1 MNDSQNNRLADLTP
15 PKSPGRKPQF
25 SIGKTLL
32 WTAVVAGGLTV
43 AKVSDTNSNFDPFPQ
58 AISLS
63 FYLVVVCGILSFLR
77 APKSFDVWFP
87 TGMNLFFTP
96 IGNQVVEWVPRME
109 PLYDFQKFLE
119 PFLKPLVLLS
129 VIGVIPYGIFL
140 LVLNVRRIKR
150 RDFSI
155 SILVYHLGSWLGWTA
170 TWTICALG
178 QFTYYF
184 R

>member
-1 MNDSQNNRLADLTP
+1 MPHMNDSQNNRLADLTP

-96 IGNQVVEWVPRME
+96 IGIEVVEWVPRME
-109 PLYDFQKFLE
+109 PKVQKMLPE
-119 PFLKPLVLLS
+119 GKHKQRVTDLLHGF
-129 VIGVIPYGIFL
+129 I
-140 LVLNVRRIKR
+140 RK
-150 RDFSI
+150 
-155 SILVYHLGSWLGWTA
+155 A
-170 TWTICALG
+170 AE
-178 QFTYYF
+178 
-184 R
+184 

>member
-1 MNDSQNNRLADLTP
+1 MNDSQNNPLADSTP

-43 AKVSDTNSNFDPFPQ
+43 VKVSETPRGDPFPQ

-87 TGMNLFFTP
+87 TGMNVFIPAFL
-96 IGNQVVEWVPRME
+96 GLVELVRVPRM
-109 PLYDFQKFLE
+109 LDDSLA
-119 PFLKPLVLLS
+119 PFYSLLA
-129 VIGVIPYGIFL
+129 IGGIPYGIFL
-140 LVLNVRRIKR
+140 LVLNVRRINR
-150 RDFSI
+150 GDFSI
-155 SILVYHLGSWLGWTA
+155 SILVYHLGSWLGWIA
-170 TWTICALG
+170 MWTLAYLG
-178 QFTYYF
+178 KSGAYH
-184 R
+184 

>member
-1 MNDSQNNRLADLTP
+1 MPHMNDSQNNRLADLTP

-43 AKVSDTNSNFDPFPQ
+43 VKVSEPHARIGYGPFEQ

-87 TGMNLFFTP
+87 TGMNVFIPVFL
-96 IGNQVVEWVPRME
+96 GLVVLVRE
-109 PLYDFQKFLE
+109 PSSFSS
-119 PFLKPLVLLS
+119 LVLVVAGDAQLF
-129 VIGVIPYGIFL
+129 GA
-140 LVLNVRRIKR
+140 VRRKSR
-150 RDFSI
+150 PGSCQKPPGLPRD
-155 SILVYHLGSWLGWTA
+155 VAKGKKN
-170 TWTICALG
+170 
-178 QFTYYF
+178 